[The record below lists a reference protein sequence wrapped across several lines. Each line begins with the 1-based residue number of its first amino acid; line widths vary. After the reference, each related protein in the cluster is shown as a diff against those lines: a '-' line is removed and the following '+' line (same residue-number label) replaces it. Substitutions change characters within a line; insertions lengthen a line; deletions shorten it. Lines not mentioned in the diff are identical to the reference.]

1 MVKIKYIT
9 MGNPKGFMTIGRK
22 DAGYRPINDRIYDY
36 GEVEQTLDDKDRIDQ
51 ASRCMDCGIPFCHW
65 GCPVGSKIPEWQD
78 LVYKGNW
85 KGAYDILHSTNSF
98 PEFTG
103 RVCPAPCE
111 KSCVLAIHNEAVT
124 IRENEA
130 STVEHAFNLGFVQ
143 PRIPEVR
150 TGKKVAVVGSGP
162 AGLSAADLLNQAGH
176 EVTVFEKNSAIGGL
190 LRFGI
195 PDFKLSKTVIDRRLE
210 IFLDEGLI
218 FKPNVAVGKDISGDE
233 LLAQFDAVVL
243 ANGAEQPRDLPVEG
257 RDLKGVYF
265 AMEFLSQSNK
275 RIAGEIIPEEI
286 SIFAKDKKV
295 LVIGGGD
302 TGSDCVGTSIRQKA
316 RSVTQIEILPK
327 PATERADNNPWP
339 YWPNTLRTSS
349 SHLEGCERR
358 WSLST
363 KRIIGENGKVKQVE
377 LVTVDWDKDEAGRW
391 VMTERQGSEEI
402 IDVDLVLLS
411 MGFTQPV
418 HNGLLDSLGIEYDG
432 RGNVKVN
439 AKKQTSN
446 EKIFACGDVE
456 AGASLVVRAIE
467 AGKIAAM
474 NVDEFLCPTV

>member
-1 MVKIKYIT
+1 

-22 DAGYRPINDRIYDY
+22 EAGYRPLNDRIYDY
-36 GEVEQTLDDKDRIDQ
+36 GEVEQTLDDKDRMEQ
-51 ASRCMDCGIPFCHW
+51 AARCMDCGVPFCHW

-78 LVYKGNW
+78 LVYKGDW
-85 KGAYDILHSTNSF
+85 KGAYEVLHSSNSF

-111 KSCVLAIHNEAVT
+111 KSCVLAIHSESVT

-130 STVEHAFNLGFVQ
+130 STVEHAFNLGYVN

-150 TGKKVAVVGSGP
+150 TGRKVAIVGSGP
-162 AGLSAADLLNQAGH
+162 AGLAAADLLNQAGH
-176 EVTVFEKNSAIGGL
+176 EVTVFEKNSAVGGL
-190 LRFGI
+190 LRYGI

-210 IFLDEGLI
+210 IFLAEGII
-218 FKPNVAVGKDISGDE
+218 FKTNVNVGVDITRE
-233 LLAQFDAVVL
+233 QLLSAYDAVIL

-257 RDLKGVYF
+257 RELKGVHF
-265 AMEFLSQSNK
+265 AMDFLTQQNK
-275 RIAGEIIPEEI
+275 RVAGEKIDDEL
-286 SIFAKDKKV
+286 SILAKKKHV

-316 RSVTQIEILPK
+316 KSVTQIEILPK
-327 PATERADNNPWP
+327 PAEKRADNNPWP

-349 SHLEGCERR
+349 SHMEGCERR

-363 KRIIGENGKVKQVE
+363 KRLIGDEQGQLKQVE
-377 LVTVDWDKDEAGRW
+377 LVSVEWGKDEAGRW
-391 VMTERQGSEEI
+391 VMTEVPGSTEI
-402 IDVDLVLLS
+402 MDVDLVLLS

-418 HNGLLDSLGIEYDG
+418 HNGLLEQLGLEYDS

-439 AKKQTSN
+439 AKKQTSID
-446 EKIFACGDVE
+446 KVFACGDIE
-456 AGASLVVRAIE
+456 AGASLVVRAIQ
-467 AGKIAAM
+467 AGKIAAIS
-474 NVDEFLCPTV
+474 VDEYLDEN

>member
-1 MVKIKYIT
+1 

-22 DAGYRPINDRIYDY
+22 DAGYRPVNDRIHDY
-36 GEVEQTLDDKDRIDQ
+36 GEVEQTLDENDRMDQ
-51 ASRCMDCGIPFCHW
+51 AARCMDCGIPFCHW

-78 LVYKGNW
+78 MVYHANW
-85 KGAYDILHSTNSF
+85 KGAYEILHSTNSF

-111 KSCVLAIHNEAVT
+111 KACVLAIHSEAVT

-150 TGKKVAVVGSGP
+150 TGKKIAIVGSGP

-195 PDFKLSKTVIDRRLE
+195 PDFKLSKTIIDRRLE
-210 IFLDEGLI
+210 IFLEEGII
-218 FKPNVAVGKDISGDE
+218 FKPNVAVGVDISREE
-233 LLAQFDAVVL
+233 LLVNFDAVVL
-243 ANGAEQPRDLPVEG
+243 ANGAEQARDLPLEG
-257 RDLKGVYF
+257 RDLKGVYY

-275 RIAGEIIPEEI
+275 RIAGEEFSDELNIL
-286 SIFAKDKKV
+286 AKDKRV

-327 PATERADNNPWP
+327 PSENRADNNPWP

-358 WSLST
+358 WSLNT
-363 KRIIGENGKVKQVE
+363 KRFIGDGEIKQVE
-377 LVTVDWDKDEAGRW
+377 LVTVNWDKDKAGRW
-391 VMTERQGSEEI
+391 VMTEKQGSEEI
-402 IDVDLVLLS
+402 LDVDLVLLS

-418 HNGLLDSLGIEYDG
+418 HNGLLDSLEIEYDQ

-446 EKIFACGDVE
+446 AKIFACGDVE

-467 AGKIAAM
+467 AGKIAAF
-474 NVDEFLCPTV
+474 NVDEFLCPE

>member
-1 MVKIKYIT
+1 

-22 DAGYRPINDRIYDY
+22 DAGYRPVNDRIHDY
-36 GEVEQTLDDKDRIDQ
+36 GEVEQTLDENDRMDQ
-51 ASRCMDCGIPFCHW
+51 AARCMDCGIPFCHW

-78 LVYKGNW
+78 MVYHANW
-85 KGAYDILHSTNSF
+85 KGAYEILHSTNSF

-111 KSCVLAIHNEAVT
+111 KACVLAIHSEAVT

-150 TGKKVAVVGSGP
+150 TGKKIAIVGSGP

-195 PDFKLSKTVIDRRLE
+195 PDFKLSKTIIDRRLE
-210 IFLDEGLI
+210 IFLEEGII
-218 FKPNVAVGKDISGDE
+218 FKPNVAVGVDISREE
-233 LLAQFDAVVL
+233 LLVNFDAVVL
-243 ANGAEQPRDLPVEG
+243 ANGAEQARDLPLEG
-257 RDLKGVYF
+257 RDLKGVYY

-275 RIAGEIIPEEI
+275 RIAGEEFSDELNIL
-286 SIFAKDKKV
+286 AKDKRV

-327 PATERADNNPWP
+327 PSENRADNNPWP

-358 WSLST
+358 WSLNT
-363 KRIIGENGKVKQVE
+363 KRFIGENGEIKQVE
-377 LVTVDWDKDEAGRW
+377 LVTVNWDKDKAGRW
-391 VMTERQGSEEI
+391 VMTEKQGSEEI
-402 IDVDLVLLS
+402 LDVDLVLLS

-418 HNGLLDSLGIEYDG
+418 HNGLLDSLEIEYDQ

-446 EKIFACGDVE
+446 AKIFACGDVE

-467 AGKIAAM
+467 AGKIAAF
-474 NVDEFLCPTV
+474 NVDEFLCPE

>member
-1 MVKIKYIT
+1 

-22 DAGYRPINDRIYDY
+22 EAGYRPLNDRIYDY
-36 GEVEQTLDDKDRIDQ
+36 GEVEQTLDDKDRIEQ

-85 KGAYDILHSTNSF
+85 KAAYEVLHSTNSF

-111 KSCVLAIHNEAVT
+111 KSCTLAIHDEAVT

-143 PRIPEVR
+143 PHIPEVR

-162 AGLSAADLLNQAGH
+162 AGLSAADILNQAGY
-176 EVTVFEKNSAIGGL
+176 EVTVFEKNSAVGGL

-195 PDFKLSKTVIDRRLE
+195 PDFKLSKTVIDRRLD
-210 IFLDEGLI
+210 IFVEEGII
-218 FKPNVAVGKDISGDE
+218 FKTNVTVGVDLTQDE
-233 LLAQFDAVVL
+233 LLAQFDAVIL

-257 RDLKGVYF
+257 RDLDGVHF
-265 AMEFLSQSNK
+265 ALEFLGQSNK
-275 RIAGEIIPEEI
+275 RIAGALIPEEE
-286 SIFAKDKKV
+286 SIHAKDKKV

-316 RSVTQIEILPK
+316 TSVTQIEILPK
-327 PATERADNNPWP
+327 PSETRASNNPWP
-339 YWPNTLRTSS
+339 YWPNILRTSS
-349 SHLEGCERR
+349 SHKEGCERR

-363 KRIIGENGKVKQVE
+363 KRFIGENGRIKQVE
-377 LVTVDWDKDEAGRW
+377 LVTVEWDKDAAGRW
-391 VMTERQGSEEI
+391 IMTEKPGSSEI
-402 IDVDLVLLS
+402 LDVDLVLLS

-467 AGKIAAM
+467 AGKIAAA
-474 NVDEFLCPTV
+474 NVDEFLCPE

>member
-1 MVKIKYIT
+1 

-22 DAGYRPINDRIYDY
+22 DAGYRPVNDRIYDY
-36 GEVEQTLDDKDRIDQ
+36 GEVEQTLDENDRMDQ
-51 ASRCMDCGIPFCHW
+51 AARCMDCGIPFCHW

-78 LVYKGNW
+78 MVYQANW
-85 KGAYDILHSTNSF
+85 KGAYEILHSTNSF

-111 KSCVLAIHNEAVT
+111 KACVLAIHSEAVT

-150 TGKKVAVVGSGP
+150 TGKKIAIVGSGP
-162 AGLSAADLLNQAGH
+162 AGLSAADVLNQAGH
-176 EVTVFEKNSAIGGL
+176 EVTVFEKNIGIGGL

-195 PDFKLSKTVIDRRLE
+195 PDFKLSKTIIDRRLE
-210 IFLDEGLI
+210 IFLEEGII
-218 FKPNVAVGKDISGDE
+218 FKPNVAVGVDISRDE
-233 LLAQFDAVVL
+233 LLAKFDAVVL
-243 ANGAEQPRDLPVEG
+243 ANGAEQARDLPLEG
-257 RDLKGVYF
+257 RDLKGVYY

-275 RIAGEIIPEEI
+275 RIAGEEIPEEL
-286 SIFAKDKKV
+286 SIFAKDKRV

-327 PATERADNNPWP
+327 PAENRADNNPWP

-358 WSLST
+358 WSLNT
-363 KRIIGENGKVKQVE
+363 KRFIGENGEIKQVE
-377 LVTVDWDKDEAGRW
+377 LVTVNWDKDKAGRW
-391 VMTERQGSEEI
+391 VMTEKQGSEEI
-402 IDVDLVLLS
+402 LDVDLVLLS

-418 HNGLLDSLGIEYDG
+418 HNGLLDSLEIEYDQ

-446 EKIFACGDVE
+446 AKIFACGDVE

-467 AGKIAAM
+467 AGKIAAF
-474 NVDEFLCPTV
+474 NVDEFLCPE

>member
-1 MVKIKYIT
+1 

-22 DAGYRPINDRIYDY
+22 EAGYRPLNDRIYDY
-36 GEVEQTLDDKDRIDQ
+36 GEVEQTLDENDRMEQ
-51 ASRCMDCGIPFCHW
+51 AARCMDCGVPFCHW
-65 GCPVGSKIPEWQD
+65 TCPVESKIPEWQD
-78 LVYKGNW
+78 LVYKGDW
-85 KGAYDILHSTNSF
+85 KAAYEVLSSTNIF

-111 KSCVLAIHNEAVT
+111 KSCVLAIHSESVT

-130 STVEHAFNLGFVQ
+130 STVEHAFNLGYVN

-162 AGLSAADLLNQAGH
+162 AGLAAADLLNQAGH
-176 EVTVFEKNSAIGGL
+176 EVTVFEKNNGIGGL

-210 IFLDEGLI
+210 IFLDEGI
-218 FKPNVAVGKDISGDE
+218 NFKPNVTVGVDITRED
-233 LLAQFDAVVL
+233 LLTQFDAVVL
-243 ANGAEQPRDLPVEG
+243 ANGAEEARDLPVVG
-257 RDLKGVYF
+257 RELQGVHF
-265 AMEFLSQSNK
+265 AMEFLTQQNK
-275 RIAGEIIPEEI
+275 RIAGEVIPQDI
-286 SIFAKDKKV
+286 SIVAKDKRV

-327 PATERADNNPWP
+327 PGDKRANNNPWP
-339 YWPNTLRTSS
+339 YWPTTLRTSS
-349 SHLEGCERR
+349 SHMEGCERR

-363 KRIIGENGKVKQVE
+363 KQLIGANDQLKQVE
-377 LVTVDWDKDEAGRW
+377 LVAVEWGKDESGRW
-391 VMTERQGSEEI
+391 VMTEIPGTSEI
-402 IDVDLVLLS
+402 MDVDLVLLS

-418 HNGLLDSLGIEYDG
+418 HNGLLDQLGIDYDS

-439 AKKQTSN
+439 AKKQTSID
-446 EKIFACGDVE
+446 KVFACGDIE
-456 AGASLVVRAIE
+456 AGATLVVRAIQ
-467 AGKIAAM
+467 AGKIAAAH
-474 NVDEFLCPTV
+474 VDEFLSVE